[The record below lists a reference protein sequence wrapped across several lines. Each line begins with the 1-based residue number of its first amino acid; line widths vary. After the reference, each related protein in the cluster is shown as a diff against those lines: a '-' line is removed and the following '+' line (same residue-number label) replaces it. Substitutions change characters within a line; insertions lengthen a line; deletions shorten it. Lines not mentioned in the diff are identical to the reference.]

1 MRKMYV
7 YLFLEK
13 VQSESR
19 PVYVAA
25 PDELAKR
32 SGPQGILILL
42 HINAS
47 LNGLMSTELPFSI
60 ILKIKKVVG
69 FLCLNILR
77 DYSVPNKT

>member
-13 VQSESR
+13 DQSESR

-32 SGPQGILILL
+32 SGPQGILIIL

-47 LNGLMSTELPFSI
+47 LNGLSSTEPPFLK
-60 ILKIKKVVG
+60 ILKTKKAVCFICFNPAG
-69 FLCLNILR
+69 LL
-77 DYSVPNKT
+77 ST